1 MRSVH
6 TWQPR
11 KHPRTR
17 RGQSADRTVGTVPS
31 RDRSIH
37 RARRRGVRTLQAL
50 GEELREARLS
60 AGLRQAD
67 IARQLGA
74 SQSRISRIESAA
86 AQDLRLLEA
95 AEIASLLG
103 FDLSAR
109 LFPAGPPLRDRAHVA
124 LLQRFRQR
132 VSSEFRWRVEA
143 PLPAAGDYRAVDVL
157 LELGGE
163 RIGVEA
169 EVRLRDLQAVV
180 RRVQLKQRDGDFDR
194 MILLVAASKS
204 NRVAVDAAG
213 ELLQVVFPLA
223 ARQVLKS
230 LRTGKLPATNGLVLL

>member
-1 MRSVH
+1 
-6 TWQPR
+6 
-11 KHPRTR
+11 
-17 RGQSADRTVGTVPS
+17 
-31 RDRSIH
+31 
-37 RARRRGVRTLQAL
+37 
-50 GEELREARLS
+50 
-60 AGLRQAD
+60 
-67 IARQLGA
+67 
-74 SQSRISRIESAA
+74 
-86 AQDLRLLEA
+86 
-95 AEIASLLG
+95 
-103 FDLSAR
+103 
-109 LFPAGPPLRDRAHVA
+109 
-124 LLQRFRQR
+124 
-132 VSSEFRWRVEA
+132 
-143 PLPAAGDYRAVDVL
+143 VDVL

-213 ELLQVVFPLA
+213 ELLQVVFPLP